1 MITHIDVSVVLRRRV
16 CELYSDLV
24 TRSTG
29 AAVRTAIE
37 SQIQSSNTRTLV
49 VMDFTNVGLLDF
61 SCADEVVAKLLIRY
75 SEEST
80 PAQER
85 YFVFRGLNEHL
96 DAIEQ
101 VLEHHGLAL
110 VAEDGED
117 LQHLV
122 GAVEESE
129 RLAWEALRTVSR
141 ARPDRVA
148 EQLSI
153 PANEASRLL
162 EQLHRRRLCIRMED
176 GYRSVGGEIQPT

>member
-29 AAVRTAIE
+29 AAVRSAIE
-37 SQIQSSNTRTLV
+37 LQLQSSGTRTLI

-61 SCADEVVAKLLIRY
+61 SCADEVVAKLLLRY
-75 SEEST
+75 SAEDG

-85 YFVFRGLNEHL
+85 YFVFRGLDEHL

-110 VAEDGED
+110 VAEDGDEFPR
-117 LQHLV
+117 LV
-122 GAVEESE
+122 GAIGESE
-129 RLAWEALRTVSR
+129 RMAWEVLRSVPRGLPS
-141 ARPDRVA
+141 RVA
-148 EQLSI
+148 EELRI

-162 EQLHRRRLCIRMED
+162 EQLHRRRLCIRVED
-176 GYRSVGGEIQPT
+176 GYRSVGGEGRLS